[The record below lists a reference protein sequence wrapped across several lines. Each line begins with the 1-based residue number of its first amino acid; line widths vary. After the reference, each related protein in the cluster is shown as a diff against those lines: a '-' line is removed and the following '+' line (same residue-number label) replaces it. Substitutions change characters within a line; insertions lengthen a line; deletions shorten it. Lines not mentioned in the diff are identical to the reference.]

1 MKREDHRTKDNEP
14 LRNFTM
20 TYVQTNPGSQQSYK
34 KADALNYFTSNIY
47 QSQPKNASN
56 PFASALA
63 DAFGVE
69 EAYS

>member
-20 TYVQTNPGSQQSYK
+20 TYVQTNTSSQQSHEK
-34 KADALNYFTSNIY
+34 VDALTYFTSNVY
-47 QSQPKNASN
+47 QSQHKNASN